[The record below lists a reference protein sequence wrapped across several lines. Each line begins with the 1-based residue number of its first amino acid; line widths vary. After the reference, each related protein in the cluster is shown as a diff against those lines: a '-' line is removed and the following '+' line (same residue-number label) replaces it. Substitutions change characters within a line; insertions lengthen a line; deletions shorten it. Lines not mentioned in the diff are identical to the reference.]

1 MATQKSYLQSNGY
14 HFDGTVRTTTDCYV
28 CGHRDFSVNLEIWLD
43 TRGRSDGHCAYA
55 VCPYC
60 GEELMHY
67 YRLKPNGRAEIKLFV
82 PR

>member
-1 MATQKSYLQSNGY
+1 MATQKSYLQNNGY
-14 HFDGTVRTTTDCYV
+14 SFNGTARGTTSCYS
-28 CGHRDFSVNLEIWLD
+28 CGRKGFSVNLEIWRD
-43 TRGRSDGHCAYA
+43 TRGRSDGDCAYA

-67 YRLKPNGRAEIKLFV
+67 YKDGMIKLFV